1 MKYVDILQRV
11 AQGCTLSPIL
21 FSIYVDDLIIAVEA
35 ARQGV
40 TAGEDTLSGSMF
52 ADDLVG
58 IS

>member
-1 MKYVDILQRV
+1 M
-11 AQGCTLSPIL
+11 SPIL